1 MDIFDV
7 LTLAGGLALF
17 LLGMNLMG
25 NALEKKAGGKL
36 KSVLESLTGSPAK
49 GFLLGL
55 AVTAVI
61 QSSSATTVMVVGFV
75 SAGVMTLHQ
84 AIYIIMGAN
93 VGTTVTAWLLS
104 LAGIDGSSLFLTLL
118 KPSSFTPVLALIGI
132 VLYLFCKAPKK
143 KDTGMI
149 LLGFAVLMTGMNEMS
164 GAVSGLRDIP
174 EFANFLLLFSNPLFG
189 VLAGALLTAIIQSSS
204 ASVGILQALSST
216 GAVTYAIAIPII
228 MGQNIGTCVTALL
241 ASVDTTKNAKRAAMV
256 HLYFNI
262 IGSAVLLALFYGA
275 NAIFR
280 FDFVQQ
286 TTNGMGIAIVHTVFN
301 LLCTLLLM
309 PFAKQL
315 EKLACLTVKAEKTDE
330 EIRMLD
336 ENLLAVPAI
345 AVDRCRAAVV
355 SMATR
360 AVDTFN
366 SSLHMLEHYD
376 AKAAEEIRRNE
387 DLVDRYE
394 DRIGAFLVKISAES
408 LSDEDSFECTKL
420 LRLIGEFERISD
432 HAVNLLESAEEI
444 RDKQISFS
452 EEAVRELTVITHAVA
467 EITGITLDSF
477 RSGNLEEASRV
488 EPLEQVID
496 ELRDAI
502 KLNHTLRLQKNAC
515 TIEHGF
521 VLSDI
526 LTNLERVSDHCS
538 NVGICI
544 QEMSSHSAL
553 GAHQYLETLP
563 TEQPEFKALYEQYRQ
578 KYTLDAV

>member
-7 LTLAGGLALF
+7 LMLAGGLALF

-315 EKLACLTVKAEKTDE
+315 EKLACLTVKAEKTEE

-366 SSLHMLEHYD
+366 SSLRMLEHYD
-376 AKAAEEIRRNE
+376 AKTAEEIRRNE

-452 EEAVRELTVITHAVA
+452 GEAVRELTVITRAVA

-553 GAHQYLETLP
+553 GAHQYLETLS
-563 TEQPEFKALYEQYRQ
+563 TEQPEFKALYEQYRK

>member
-275 NAIFR
+275 NAIFQ

-286 TTNGMGIAIVHTVFN
+286 TTNEMGIAIVHTVFN

-315 EKLACLTVKAEKTDE
+315 EKLACLTVKAEKTEE

-452 EEAVRELTVITHAVA
+452 GEAVRELTVITRAVA

-538 NVGICI
+538 NVGVCI

-553 GAHQYLETLP
+553 GAHQYLETLS
-563 TEQPEFKALYEQYRQ
+563 TEQPEFKALYEQYRK